1 MKLPYIEAGEIVTT
15 HGVRGEVKVLSWL
28 DSPEMLCEFD
38 RCRISGREYVMDS
51 VRVQKTCNLVKL
63 RGVDTIE
70 DAQKLRGKTMELYR
84 EDISDELIFASE
96 LVDVEVYADGACI
109 GKIKEVLDYP
119 GNSVYVV
126 QGEREYLIP
135 AVKEFILSTDLER
148 NQMQV
153 KLLKGMASD
162 EDRHSDAVSRHAG
175 GCAFREYSGARA
187 GAWVH
192 FHRSPPD
199 TGLHRKQAE
208 SGGRLS
214 LRRRAGRHYAG

>member
-63 RGVDTIE
+63 RGVDTME

-84 EDISDELIFASE
+84 EDISDELIFAAE
-96 LVDVEVYADGACI
+96 LVDVEVFADGASI

-135 AVKEFILSTDLER
+135 AVKEFILSTDLEK
-148 NQMQV
+148 NQMRV

-162 EDRHSDAVSRHAG
+162 ED
-175 GCAFREYSGARA
+175 
-187 GAWVH
+187 
-192 FHRSPPD
+192 
-199 TGLHRKQAE
+199 
-208 SGGRLS
+208 
-214 LRRRAGRHYAG
+214 

>member
-1 MKLPYIEAGEIVTT
+1 
-15 HGVRGEVKVLSWL
+15 
-28 DSPEMLCEFD
+28 MLCEFD

-63 RGVDTIE
+63 RGVDTME

-84 EDISDELIFASE
+84 EDISDELIFAAE

-162 EDRHSDAVSRHAG
+162 ED
-175 GCAFREYSGARA
+175 
-187 GAWVH
+187 
-192 FHRSPPD
+192 
-199 TGLHRKQAE
+199 
-208 SGGRLS
+208 
-214 LRRRAGRHYAG
+214 